1 MEEWPQMAFLVLAV
15 ALIEQLN
22 RMSLINFVLNPIYI
36 QHEARCGSNST
47 ECNAIQFPEKLP

>member
-15 ALIEQLN
+15 AWIELSN

-36 QHEARCGSNST
+36 QHEARCGNNST